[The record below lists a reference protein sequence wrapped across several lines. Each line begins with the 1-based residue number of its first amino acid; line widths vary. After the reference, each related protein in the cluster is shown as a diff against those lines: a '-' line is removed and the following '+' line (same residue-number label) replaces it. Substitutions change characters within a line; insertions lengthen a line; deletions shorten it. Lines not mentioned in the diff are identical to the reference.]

1 MTDLSKNTYVSNT
14 KKNIKIMNID
24 DLSNYMHFYEK
35 VKE

>member
-24 DLSNYMHFYEK
+24 DLSNYMHIYEK